1 MPQSPQDYVPVFLQI
16 VAGLLFASSTL
27 AFSVLIGKRG
37 RRSVAK
43 DIPYEC
49 GKDPIG
55 PMHSRFSIKF
65 YLVAMLF
72 ILFDLEVVFMYPW
85 AVVYREM
92 LQSGPGIFY
101 SMFSFIGILAVGYL
115 YALKKQA
122 FDWTHTPTPPVP
134 LLEVEPPASVLK
146 VK

>member
-101 SMFSFIGILAVGYL
+101 SMFSFIGILAVVYL